1 MENLLLLGKSILFD
15 ASPVLLH
22 SLPDENW
29 TEIWQPKGGQWY
41 FENGWLHGLE
51 RNNRGGILLS
61 KQSFDQDV
69 MLCFT
74 AASVLPATR
83 DLNGLYCAQWDEQAD
98 YLRSGYI
105 AGLNG
110 WYDGKSG
117 IESFPENGLN
127 ATTPLYR
134 YEPGSEVRICMG
146 SVDGHNFLSVDGTLI
161 AELIDPHPY
170 RTGHVGF
177 SPYCTHFKIRDI
189 EVLKIVWEKR
199 IQSYEPEF

>member
-1 MENLLLLGKSILFD
+1 MENLLLLGKTILYD

-22 SLPDENW
+22 SLPDERW
-29 TEIWQPKGGQWY
+29 TDQWDPKGGEWY
-41 FENGWLHGLE
+41 FKDGWLHGAE
-51 RNNRGGILLS
+51 RGNRGGILLS
-61 KQSFDQDV
+61 RQYFDCDV

-83 DLNGLYCAQWDEQAD
+83 DLNGLYCTEWDDQAD

-110 WYDGKSG
+110 WYDHKSG
-117 IESFPENGLN
+117 IESFPENCLN

-134 YEPGSEVRICMG
+134 YEPGREVRICMG
-146 SVDGHNFLSVDGTLI
+146 AVDGHNFLTADGALI

-177 SPYCTHFKIRDI
+177 SPYCTHLKIRDI
-189 EVLKIVWEKR
+189 EVRR
-199 IQSYEPEF
+199 IIREERVQSYEPEF